1 MNIST
6 TADNNPLTPIPL
18 TLSPG
23 PEYWTANRQFQGI
36 PGIAVAPSGRLWATW
51 YTGGTGE
58 GPDNYVVLVTSA
70 DQGATW
76 SEPVAVV
83 APPGNIR
90 SFDPTLWHDPA
101 GRMWWFWAQ
110 SYSPKLGEIMDGRG
124 GVWGVHT
131 SESDSPNPMFSAPQ
145 RIANGVMMNKPTV
158 LSSGEWALP
167 TAVWTYHAP
176 EVEALRAERF
186 SNIVVSTDEGRS
198 FVRRGGADVP
208 DRSYDEHMIVERR
221 DGRLWIL
228 VRTQYGIGQS
238 FSKDRGRTWSPGE
251 DSGLGGPNSRFF
263 IRRLASGNLL
273 LVNHADIPAAEA
285 AALCLGGKTWRPR
298 RKLTACLS
306 EDDGQT
312 WKGGLV
318 LDEREQVSYP
328 DGAQDA
334 QGLIRVIYD
343 HDRNGQGNI
352 FMAAFCEEDVLAGAC
367 RSPGAKLKILVNRT
381 GGVRVK

>member
-1 MNIST
+1 MTTGLDST
-6 TADNNPLTPIPL
+6 PLAPVPF

-23 PEYWTANRQFQGI
+23 PEYQTANRQFQGI
-36 PGIAVAPSGRLWATW
+36 PGIAVAPSGRIWATW
-51 YTGGTGE
+51 YTGGVGE
-58 GPDNYVVLVTSA
+58 GPDNYVILVTSA

-83 APPGNIR
+83 APTGNIR
-90 SFDPTLWHDPA
+90 AFDPTLWHDPA

-110 SYSPKLGEIMDGRG
+110 SYSPELGKIMDGRG

-131 SESDSPNPMFSAPQ
+131 SESASPTPTFSAPQ

-158 LSSGEWALP
+158 LSNGDWALP
-167 TAVWTYHAP
+167 SAVWTYHGP
-176 EVEALRAERF
+176 DVEELRAERF
-186 SNIVVSTDEGRS
+186 SNIVVSTDQGRT
-198 FVRRGGADVP
+198 FTRRGGADVP
-208 DRSYDEHMIVERR
+208 NRGFDEHMIVELR
-221 DGRLWIL
+221 DRRLWML
-228 VRTQYGIGQS
+228 VRTEYGIGQS
-238 FSKDRGRTWSPGE
+238 FSTDQGRTWTPGE
-251 DSGLGGPNSRFF
+251 DSGLGGPNARFF

-285 AALCLGGKTWRPR
+285 AALFREGKRWRPR
-298 RKLTACLS
+298 RKLTAFLS
-306 EDDGQT
+306 QDDGKT

-352 FMAAFCEEDVLAGAC
+352 FMAAFREEDVLASVC
-367 RSPGAKLKILVNRT
+367 RSPDAKLKMLVNRT